1 MSSALRLG
9 LSRPAATGALHLLR
23 PLPASCTARSAT
35 PIRAP
40 TRSFSSTPAA
50 LSSTLPVLYNTL
62 VDLPSTPADLS
73 PTSVAPYSTPAAL
86 EEPISQGKSSKH
98 AGHVAW
104 EPTKPKIK
112 KTGLPRQGIPLDQE
126 DVGHKDNLIPNPY
139 ARDPHIPDYPYGPR
153 RIYKQS
159 NYGLYGNARIR
170 FGNNVSEK
178 HNVKTPRVWRPN
190 VQRKRL
196 WSFALGCWVQT
207 RITMRVLRTIDK
219 VGGLD
224 NYLLGDK
231 PARVKELGPWGWKL
245 RWRIM
250 RSDVVKNLFHKQRIA
265 LGLIAKTQADYD
277 DDLASEMRSVS
288 HAMGHELL
296 GTSTGSDLIA
306 ETIAETDRWIAS
318 GADIS
323 FGIEGPLGNG
333 DPLAIEGMNFEPEA
347 DQDGADSSFGNKD
360 VDLGAE
366 VAKDE
371 GFMKEVKP

>member
-1 MSSALRLG
+1 
-9 LSRPAATGALHLLR
+9 
-23 PLPASCTARSAT
+23 
-35 PIRAP
+35 
-40 TRSFSSTPAA
+40 
-50 LSSTLPVLYNTL
+50 
-62 VDLPSTPADLS
+62 
-73 PTSVAPYSTPAAL
+73 
-86 EEPISQGKSSKH
+86 
-98 AGHVAW
+98 
-104 EPTKPKIK
+104 
-112 KTGLPRQGIPLDQE
+112 
-126 DVGHKDNLIPNPY
+126 
-139 ARDPHIPDYPYGPR
+139 
-153 RIYKQS
+153 
-159 NYGLYGNARIR
+159 
-170 FGNNVSEK
+170 
-178 HNVKTPRVWRPN
+178 
-190 VQRKRL
+190 
-196 WSFALGCWVQT
+196 
-207 RITMRVLRTIDK
+207 MRVLRTIDK

-318 GADIS
+318 GADIP